1 VGKHFPEYPG
11 DVQDGDEP
19 SYSPNKTHKSVLG
32 VERGTD
38 STRRI
43 ETDIDGNTY
52 VHVAVDDTAD
62 SIIVSPLSVGAVSSV
77 SDTVLT
83 TIVTYTAA
91 SAVKITRISISGT
104 VYAKFQLFYNT
115 TLIETIR
122 SGPDRTMFIEFKS
135 PLSLISSDVLDV
147 KVTHYNTG
155 LMENFE
161 ATIYGA

>member
-1 VGKHFPEYPG
+1 MGKKYPDYPD

-38 STRRI
+38 STRRL
-43 ETDIDGNTY
+43 EMDANGNVNVNIAAST
-52 VHVAVDDTAD
+52 TA
-62 SIIVSPLSVGAVSSV
+62 VSPLAVGSASNVP
-77 SDTVLT
+77 DNVLT

-91 SAVKITRISISGT
+91 SAIQITRISVSGT
-104 VYAKFQLFYNT
+104 VYAKFQLFLNAS
-115 TLIETIR
+115 LIETAR
-122 SGPDRTMFIEFKS
+122 SGPDRTLFMEFKS
-135 PLSLISSDVLDV
+135 PLSLSNTDVLDV